1 MFFFGVI
8 FALVAGIL
16 FGLIGPTTKIAY
28 NFGASASLAIL
39 FRYVVATIFILPF
52 IPFQKNLLKTYQKNI
67 ISFLLISLGSI
78 LLTSG
83 LLISFNYIDVS
94 LAVLI
99 FCLYPIYVL
108 IYSVLV
114 DKEEI
119 NIIVKFLFFLTFIG
133 IFLVLG
139 PSLKIVNL
147 IGIIF
152 AVIASIGATSMIIIN
167 QKMSRKGIQ
176 PIPINIFINIIVKF
190 LFFSTFIGIFLVLG
204 PSLKI
209 VNLIGIIFA
218 LIASIGATSMIIINQ
233 KMSKKGIQPIPI
245 NIFINIINTIFFFL
259 IIKVFFSLKINFDF
273 NIYLFIFIPSAC
285 YCLAFLSQLYA
296 IPRIGQSNTA
306 LFLYLEPVVGVLGA
320 VYFLDEILT
329 FSQLVGA
336 VVVMLSLLLATY
348 YTNKTKNVVS

>member
-1 MFFFGVI
+1 MFIFGVI

-67 ISFLLISLGSI
+67 ISFLLISFGSI

-83 LLISFNYIDVS
+83 LLISFNYINVS

-119 NIIVKFLFFLTFIG
+119 NIIVKFLFFSTFIG

-139 PSLKIVNL
+139 PSLRIDNL

-152 AVIASIGATSMIIIN
+152 AVIASIGATSMIVIN
-167 QKMSRKGIQ
+167 QKMSR
-176 PIPINIFINIIVKF
+176 
-190 LFFSTFIGIFLVLG
+190 
-204 PSLKI
+204 
-209 VNLIGIIFA
+209 
-218 LIASIGATSMIIINQ
+218 
-233 KMSKKGIQPIPI
+233 KGIQPIPI

-259 IIKVFFSLKINFDF
+259 IIKVFFSLNISYDF

-336 VVVMLSLLLATY
+336 VVVILSLLLATY

>member
-1 MFFFGVI
+1 MFIFGVI

-83 LLISFNYIDVS
+83 LLISFNYINVS

-119 NIIVKFLFFLTFIG
+119 NIIVKFLFF
-133 IFLVLG
+133 
-139 PSLKIVNL
+139 
-147 IGIIF
+147 
-152 AVIASIGATSMIIIN
+152 
-167 QKMSRKGIQ
+167 
-176 PIPINIFINIIVKF
+176 
-190 LFFSTFIGIFLVLG
+190 STFIGFFVITSFTFNEFITTFLE
-204 PSLKI
+204 
-209 VNLIGIIFA
+209 
-218 LIASIGATSMIIINQ
+218 Q
-233 KMSKKGIQPIPI
+233 
-245 NIFINIINTIFFFL
+245 
-259 IIKVFFSLKINFDF
+259 
-273 NIYLFIFIPSAC
+273 
-285 YCLAFLSQLYA
+285 
-296 IPRIGQSNTA
+296 
-306 LFLYLEPVVGVLGA
+306 
-320 VYFLDEILT
+320 
-329 FSQLVGA
+329 
-336 VVVMLSLLLATY
+336 
-348 YTNKTKNVVS
+348 

>member
-1 MFFFGVI
+1 MFIFGVI

-83 LLISFNYIDVS
+83 LLISFNYINVS

-119 NIIVKFLFFLTFIG
+119 NIIVKFLFFSTFIG

-139 PSLKIVNL
+139 PSLRIVNL

-167 QKMSRKGIQ
+167 QKMSRKD
-176 PIPINIFINIIVKF
+176 
-190 LFFSTFIGIFLVLG
+190 
-204 PSLKI
+204 
-209 VNLIGIIFA
+209 
-218 LIASIGATSMIIINQ
+218 
-233 KMSKKGIQPIPI
+233 IQPIPI

-259 IIKVFFSLKINFDF
+259 IIKVFFSLNISYDF

-336 VVVMLSLLLATY
+336 VVVIISLLLATY